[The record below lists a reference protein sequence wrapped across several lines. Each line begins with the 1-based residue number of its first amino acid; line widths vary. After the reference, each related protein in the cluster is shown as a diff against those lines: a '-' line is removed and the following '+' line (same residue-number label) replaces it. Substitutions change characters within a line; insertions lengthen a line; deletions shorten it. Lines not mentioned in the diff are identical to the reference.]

1 MNRKLTD
8 EDLSVVSGVIASRL
22 GLSFPT
28 ERWEILGK
36 KLVSASRES
45 GFNDMSAFIQWLSK
59 APLTNNHIE
68 ILASHLTVS
77 ETYFWREPQVFTAL
91 TDFVFPELIK
101 SKKPGDR
108 KLRIW
113 SAGCSTGEEPY
124 SIAIALQRTNP
135 DIKPWTVDIIATDI
149 NTKALM
155 KANAGIYSSWSFRNS
170 PSWLKKS
177 YFIHRDDDRYEII
190 PEIKKMVTFSC
201 FNLNHDDY
209 KSTICNNRKPDIIFC
224 RNVLMYFTTDAA
236 AKVARNLNHSLHENG
251 WLIVAS
257 CELSSQLFPK
267 MEPVNFPGAI
277 LYRKS
282 RKHSAKSYSDHQLS
296 ASAFFKEEPQPVNP
310 LQLSSSEAF
319 FVHRNEVKV
328 EAKEDLTS
336 LQQHNLH
343 GNPNTQSCTDRIPA
357 IRSLADNGYLAEALK
372 GCDEAIS
379 QNRLDPL
386 LYFLRASILQDMNKN
401 HEAVKS
407 FKQAVYI
414 DPDFIMGHFALG
426 NLFILQGRIL
436 KAKQH
441 FENVL
446 GLLMNYTD
454 NDIVEGSEGLS
465 VKHIREIIDSNTQI
479 KQV

>member
-59 APLTNNHIE
+59 ASFTNDQIE
-68 ILASHLTVS
+68 TLASHLTVS

-108 KLRIW
+108 KFRIW

-124 SIAIALQRTNP
+124 SIAIALHRTIP
-135 DIKPWTVDIIATDI
+135 DIKSWTVDIVATDI
-149 NTKALM
+149 NTKALT
-155 KANAGIYSSWSFRNS
+155 KADAGIYSSWSFRNS
-170 PSWLKKS
+170 PPWLITS
-177 YFIHRDDDRYEII
+177 YFIHRDDNRYEII
-190 PEIKKMVTFSC
+190 PEIKKMVNFSC
-201 FNLNHDDY
+201 FNLNRDEY
-209 KSTICNNRKPDIIFC
+209 LSTICNNRKPDIIFC
-224 RNVLMYFTTDAA
+224 RNVLMYFTTDTA
-236 AKVARNLNHSLHENG
+236 AKVASNLYHSLHENG

-267 MEPVNFPGAI
+267 LEPVNFPGAI
-277 LYRKS
+277 LYRKTK
-282 RKHSAKSYSDHQLS
+282 KHSAQSHFDHPLS
-296 ASAFFKEEPQPVNP
+296 ARALFKEEPQPVDS
-310 LQLSSSEAF
+310 LQLSSSTAS
-319 FVHRNEVKV
+319 
-328 EAKEDLTS
+328 AKEDLNS
-336 LQQHNLH
+336 LQQHTIR
-343 GNPNTQSCTDRIPA
+343 GNPHTQSCTDRIPA

-379 QNRLDPL
+379 QNRLDPS

-426 NLFILQGRIL
+426 NLFILQGKII
-436 KAKQH
+436 KAKRH

-465 VKHIREIIDSNTQI
+465 VKHIREIINSNIQV